1 MKLARLALIAFV
13 SLALA
18 ACSSAGA
25 TSAPSAVA
33 SAATSPGATAP
44 ASPAGAP
51 SPAASAS
58 TRIEVALNDRMAIEL
73 DVMTFPAGVPVTFV
87 VSNTGSADH
96 EFYLGDESA
105 QVAHEAEMMA
115 NGGMGHDVPNGIA
128 VAPGETK
135 ELIYTFPNPGST
147 LAGCH
152 VAGHYAAG
160 MMAQLTVT
168 D

>member
-1 MKLARLALIAFV
+1 MKLARLALIALV
-13 SLALA
+13 SLVLA
-18 ACSSAGA
+18 ACSSGGA
-25 TSAPSAVA
+25 TSAPSALA

-58 TRIEVALNDRMAIEL
+58 TRIEVSLTDSLAIEL
-73 DVMTFPAGVPVTFV
+73 DIMEVPVGVPVTFV
-87 VSNTGSADH
+87 VSNTGVLDH

-105 QVAHEAEMMA
+105 QVAHEAKMMA
-115 NGGMGHDVPNGIA
+115 NGGMGHDDPAGIA
-128 VAPGETK
+128 VAPGQTK
-135 ELIYTFPNPGST
+135 ELTYTFTRAGMT

-160 MMAQLTVT
+160 MMAQLTVA